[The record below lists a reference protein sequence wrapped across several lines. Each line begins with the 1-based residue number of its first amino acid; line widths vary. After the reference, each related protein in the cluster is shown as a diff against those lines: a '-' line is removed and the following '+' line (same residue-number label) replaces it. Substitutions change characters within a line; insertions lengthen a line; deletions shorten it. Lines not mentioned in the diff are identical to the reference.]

1 MRITALITTFI
12 VSVVVLITVLTAT
25 MVYYTV
31 GGTFDANRER
41 FMKREIHNIRSMFLD
56 YVETR
61 ERLAA
66 DYANFPLIRVG
77 AAYPKSTRPV
87 VKNFMDSLNF
97 FGKKHQFVLLD
108 RQGELIHSTRE
119 SPFFDMKEKGLPESL
134 NEETESGFSE
144 IVKHNDRF
152 YLKILAPVAYG
163 GKLKGFF
170 GCIVPA
176 RLMVES
182 FELHKSEE
190 FKISVSLL
198 QNERTVAETN
208 GEVKGITRTVEFMPP
223 DYRISLTIDDRFQE
237 EANRSLVIRLVL
249 FRVCL
254 AGLLIVAVL
263 ALMHRWIVRPLHTLG
278 EMADKWGRGGAPES
292 GSYRFWLKEFK
303 DFRKRFEQMHSRLTR
318 REEDLKRK
326 TEELEQANARIR
338 QDQSILI
345 RQEKLSSIGQLAAGV
360 AHELNTPISFVY
372 SNFEI
377 LEGYLK
383 SVTGLIEDYE
393 KELDKDV
400 VEALRAKYDMDYIM
414 DDMKSLVPD
423 NMEGLSRVT
432 NIVSTLKDFSRVD
445 QSDRLSSVNIEESIQ
460 TTLEVARNE
469 IKYVADVETRF
480 SGVGPVMVRPDEINQ
495 VFLNI
500 IVNAAQAVKEAGERE
515 RGKIAIE
522 TWEEGDEVCCSI
534 SDTGP
539 GISEEIMGKIFD
551 PFFTTKPV
559 GKGTG
564 LGLNISYDIIVN
576 RHGGTITVENAAGG
590 GACFRIRLPRYQ
602 NREGRNGSDQN
613 GSDRLSNEEKDHESE

>member
-1 MRITALITTFI
+1 MRITTLITTFI
-12 VSVVVLITVLTAT
+12 VSVVVFITVLTAT

-41 FMKREIHNIRSMFLD
+41 FMKREIHNIRSMFVD

-66 DYANFPLIRVG
+66 DYADYPLIRLGVG
-77 AAYPKSTRPV
+77 YPESTRGV
-87 VKNFMDSLNF
+87 VKNFMSSLRVF
-97 FGKKHQFVLLD
+97 VKKHQFVLLD

-119 SPFFDMKEKGLPESL
+119 SPLFDMRGKGLPKSL
-134 NEETESGFSE
+134 NEEIESGFSE
-144 IVKHNDRF
+144 IVEHDGRF
-152 YLKILAPVAYG
+152 YLKILAPVAYRET
-163 GKLKGFF
+163 LKGFF

-176 RLMVES
+176 RQMVED
-182 FELHKSEE
+182 FELQKSEA
-190 FKISVSLL
+190 FKIRVSLL
-198 QNERTVAETN
+198 QKDRTVAETN

-223 DYRISLTIDDRFQE
+223 DFRISLTIDDRFQE
-237 EANRSLVIRLVL
+237 DANRSLVIRLVL
-249 FRVCL
+249 FRICL
-254 AGLLIVAVL
+254 AGLLIAAVL

-278 EMADKWGRGGAPES
+278 EMADQWGQGSAPES

-303 DFRKRFEQMHSRLTR
+303 DFRKRFEQMHSRLTQ

-326 TEELEQANARIR
+326 TEELERANARIR

-377 LEGYLK
+377 LEGYLN
-383 SVTGLIEDYE
+383 SVKGLIQEYE

-400 VEALRAKYDMDYIM
+400 VRALRAKYDMDYILE
-414 DDMKSLVPD
+414 DMESLVPD

-432 NIVSTLKDFSRVD
+432 HIVSTLKDFSRVD
-445 QSDRLSSVNIEESIQ
+445 QSDRLSSVNIEKSIQ

-480 SGVGPVMVRPDEINQ
+480 SNVGPVMVRPDEINQ

-500 IVNAAQAVKEAGERE
+500 IVNAAQALKEAGERE
-515 RGKIAIE
+515 RGTITIE
-522 TWEEGDEVCCSI
+522 TWEDRENVCCSI

-539 GISEEIMGKIFD
+539 GIGEDIMGKIFD

-590 GACFRIRLPRYQ
+590 GACFRICLPADQ
-602 NREGRNGSDQN
+602 NRSEQEGPVDQ
-613 GSDRLSNEEKDHESE
+613 

>member
-1 MRITALITTFI
+1 MR
-12 VSVVVLITVLTAT
+12 
-25 MVYYTV
+25 
-31 GGTFDANRER
+31 G
-41 FMKREIHNIRSMFLD
+41 
-56 YVETR
+56 
-61 ERLAA
+61 
-66 DYANFPLIRVG
+66 
-77 AAYPKSTRPV
+77 
-87 VKNFMDSLNF
+87 
-97 FGKKHQFVLLD
+97 
-108 RQGELIHSTRE
+108 
-119 SPFFDMKEKGLPESL
+119 KGLPKSL
-134 NEETESGFSE
+134 NEEIESGFSE
-144 IVKHNDRF
+144 IVEHDGRF
-152 YLKILAPVAYG
+152 YLKILAPVVYG
-163 GKLKGFF
+163 EKLKGFF

-176 RLMVES
+176 RLMVED

-198 QNERTVAETN
+198 QNDRTVAGTN
-208 GEVKGITRTVEFMPP
+208 TDIKGITRTVEFMPP

-237 EANRSLVIRLVL
+237 EANQSLIIRLVL
-249 FRVCL
+249 FRICL
-254 AGLLIVAVL
+254 AGLLMAVAL
-263 ALMHRWIVRPLHTLG
+263 ALMHRWLVRPLHTLG
-278 EMADKWGRGGAPES
+278 EMADQWGRGRAPES

-303 DFRKRFEQMHSRLTR
+303 DFRKRFEQMHSRLIQ

-326 TEELEQANARIR
+326 TDELERANARIR

-383 SVTGLIEDYE
+383 SVKGLIDEYE

-400 VEALRAKYDMDYIM
+400 VKELREKYDMDYILE
-414 DDMKSLVPD
+414 DMESLVPD

-432 NIVSTLKDFSRVD
+432 HIVSTLKDFSRVD

-469 IKYVADVETRF
+469 IKYAADVETRF
-480 SGVGPVMVRPDEINQ
+480 SNVGPVMVRPDEINQ

-500 IVNAAQAVKEAGERE
+500 IVNAAQAVKEADQRE
-515 RGKIAIE
+515 RGTITIE
-522 TWEEGDEVCCSI
+522 TWEDRENVCCSI

-539 GISEEIMGKIFD
+539 GIDEEVMGKIFD

-564 LGLNISYDIIVN
+564 LGLNIAYDIIVN
-576 RHGGTITVENAAGG
+576 RHGGTITVENAADG
-590 GACFRIRLPRYQ
+590 GACFRICLPLYKKL
-602 NREGRNGSDQN
+602 ET
-613 GSDRLSNEEKDHESE
+613 